1 MFSKKRIMIALEA
14 MSHEFVMESQPK
26 NITRYFGAD
35 NIHPAVTW
43 GLGSRPSCGAYL
55 GGMLPICQIPECYH
69 RQIAINWA
77 NPFFLSI
84 LRDTTRK
91 LLFFTSNGWTLEL
104 MLPWMDKKQIVD
116 NFRWIEGK
124 AQAPSK
130 EMVKTF
136 LEEEEKLDSYYA
148 YFHLAETHYPFH
160 GPGIPPPSGN
170 EIIGERMKYRKLAFD
185 FIDSSLEPLFIR
197 CWKDAEI
204 VLCSDHNL
212 PPLVVSAAND
222 TPSPKT
228 MLSFIATSFTKTK
241 KTYDGDHL
249 EWAKKRWM
257 G

>member
-1 MFSKKRIMIALEA
+1 MLLKKRIMIALEA
-14 MSHEFVMESQPK
+14 MSHEFIMEAQPK
-26 NITRYFGAD
+26 NITRWFEAD

-43 GLGSRPSCGAYL
+43 GLGSRPSCAAYL

-69 RQIAINWA
+69 RQIATNWA

-91 LLFFTSNGWTLEL
+91 LLFFTSNGWTLEP
-104 MLPWMDKKQIVD
+104 MLPWMDKKQIAD
-116 NFRWIEGK
+116 NFHWIEGK

-130 EMVKTF
+130 EMVKVF
-136 LEEEEKLDSYYA
+136 LEEEMMLDAYYA
-148 YFHLAETHYPFH
+148 YFHFAETHYPFH
-160 GPGIPPPSGN
+160 GPGIPPPSG
-170 EIIGERMKYRKLAFD
+170 ESIEERMKYRKPALD
-185 FIDSSLEPLFIR
+185 FVDSALGPLFIQ
-197 CWKDAEI
+197 CWDDAEI

-228 MLSFIATSFTKTK
+228 MLSFIATNFTTTE

-249 EWAKKRWM
+249 EWAKKRWTS
-257 G
+257 